1 MQKDPKL
8 WCYCRDAPD
17 LCPLE
22 GTIELYMCT
31 NAPLI
36 ASRPHFYNAD
46 PILRRNIKGMNPSKE
61 KHDVIVDFHMVN

>member
-1 MQKDPKL
+1 M
-8 WCYCRDAPD
+8 
-17 LCPLE
+17 CPLE